1 MKVKDCRDKE
11 SIKILL
17 IRDLLYRPWARSQIV
32 IRITDEMYLY
42 KIIIYEV
49 ITVSFLLKESNI
61 N

>member
-1 MKVKDCRDKE
+1 MKVKYCRDKE

-17 IRDLLYRPWARSQIV
+17 IRDLLYRPWARSQIA

-42 KIIIYEV
+42 RIIIYEV